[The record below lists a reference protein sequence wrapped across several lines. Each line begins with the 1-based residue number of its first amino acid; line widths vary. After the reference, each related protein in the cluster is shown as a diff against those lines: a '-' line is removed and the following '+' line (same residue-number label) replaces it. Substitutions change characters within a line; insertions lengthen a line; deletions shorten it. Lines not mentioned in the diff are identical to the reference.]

1 MPIINFSKSS
11 NKYAFNYR
19 QFIPSINENNKTWQR
34 YVNSKRIYAPEPD
47 SNAPDCTELDSNT
60 EDCAS
65 QSDFYTPTVTT
76 CWYVI
81 KIIPLKGEYEGWV
94 LIYVVDNNYVPVIYL
109 NSEEFKQQETPIK
122 LGIRKKRGPDSYE
135 EEPSIGMIID
145 MYFPTVFM

>member
-19 QFIPSINENNKTWQR
+19 QFIPSINANNKTWQR

-65 QSDFYTPTVTT
+65 QSDFYTPTVTA
-76 CWYVI
+76 CRPDI
-81 KIIPLKGEYEGWV
+81 KITPLKVEDDGWL
-94 LIYVVDNNYVPVIYL
+94 LIDVVNKNYVPVTDL
-109 NSEEFKQQETPIK
+109 NSEEFKHQETPVKFRIK
-122 LGIRKKRGPDSYE
+122 NRVL
-135 EEPSIGMIID
+135 
-145 MYFPTVFM
+145 